1 MALTYTRG
9 LLLKCPQLIPT
20 INHNQ
25 LHIKNTYVFLFVA
38 IRGGALTDFQ
48 GGGAHP
54 STSTRALSMWNKMA
68 NQKLCNGN
76 TILAMHLLGPKLH
89 SKCPQWTIDSST
101 DKNRVE
107 KSDSLFVCGECLW
120 ETDAVWD
127 MLGIVEGS
135 SPHWHPHMK
144 ANHKTLG
151 HISAQQHRYKPQ
163 KNTENSK
170 QNKSKAQSSI
180 CKKYMQ
186 FPEGKLRSEVYP

>member
-1 MALTYTRG
+1 MQQWH
-9 LLLKCPQLIPT
+9 PQIAET
-20 INHNQ
+20 
-25 LHIKNTYVFLFVA
+25 
-38 IRGGALTDFQ
+38 
-48 GGGAHP
+48 
-54 STSTRALSMWNKMA
+54 KMA

-151 HISAQQHRYKPQ
+151 HISEQQHRYKPQ
-163 KNTENSK
+163 KIQRIPSK
-170 QNKSKAQSSI
+170 TSQ
-180 CKKYMQ
+180 
-186 FPEGKLRSEVYP
+186 KLRAVYAKNICNSPKENCGRKFTPNSPLNRLQTSALGGTQQTHEIPPSTRQRHC